1 MVIRFE
7 TKRMKVRISV
17 SVHGLQ
23 MKITLV
29 KDKSN

>member
-7 TKRMKVRISV
+7 TKRVKVRISV

-23 MKITLV
+23 MKIILR
-29 KDKSN
+29 KNEE

>member
-7 TKRMKVRISV
+7 TKRMKVCLAV

-29 KDKSN
+29 KDKE